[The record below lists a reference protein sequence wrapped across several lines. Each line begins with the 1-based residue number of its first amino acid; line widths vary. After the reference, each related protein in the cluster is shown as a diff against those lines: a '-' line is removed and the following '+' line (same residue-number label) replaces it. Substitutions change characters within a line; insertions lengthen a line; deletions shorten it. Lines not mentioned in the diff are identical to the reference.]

1 MKASTILPLLTA
13 LLAAPT
19 FAKQINF
26 GKARYDDGHVD
37 NAIWID
43 GQNACNYVYL
53 GPQNVSPCLY
63 NNGGEF
69 WLPDGYGYYLA
80 SCEAIITLDNADRSV
95 FGQGFQNGYSYA
107 GHDCGNSHG
116 QFHVDQEWSFRHN

>member
-1 MKASTILPLLTA
+1 MKTSTTLSLIAA

-19 FAKQINF
+19 FAKQVNF

-53 GPQNVSPCLY
+53 GPQNVSPCFY
-63 NNGGEF
+63 NNGAMF
-69 WLPDGYGYYLA
+69 KLSDGYGYFLD
-80 SCEAIITLDNADRSV
+80 SCQNGITLDNADHSI
-95 FGQGFQNGYSYA
+95 FGQGFYNPYNSA

-116 QFHVDQEWSFRHN
+116 QFHVDQEWSFRHD